1 MLCGFRGLAAAFA
14 HMDVHR
20 QVVVAVEEES
30 ESIFDEYSRH
40 VWELTPQEIFAQ
52 TKRTLS

>member
-20 QVVVAVEEES
+20 QVGVAVEEES